1 MKTRVINYIQLTKP
15 TIMFLVL
22 FTGAT
27 AAFLEGSLIHEPIR
41 LLLFLVGLYLTGG
54 SANALNQYFERDID
68 ANMERTKKRRPL
80 PTGQLKPLEA
90 LLFSITIGLAGTL
103 LLALIFNWLTALLS
117 LSTILFY
124 GLFYTL
130 WLKPRTEYNIVIGG
144 VAGAIGPIGAWA
156 AATGTVTLEPWLLF
170 LIIFAWTP
178 PHFWALALYCKDDYR
193 RTGLPMMPV
202 VRGDDATLKQIWQY
216 ALVMVLIS
224 LTPVIFEAGLIY
236 LSLTLLLGLS
246 FLQKV
251 RMARKQKDIKS
262 FRSLFFYSIIYL
274 FAVFGA
280 LMLDKV
286 IQSLSGWS
294 WLAI

>member
-27 AAFLEGSLIHEPIR
+27 TAFLEGSLVQEPLR
-41 LLLFLVGLYLTGG
+41 FLLFLIGLYLTGG

-68 ANMERTKKRRPL
+68 ANMERTRKRRPL

-156 AATGTVTLEPWLLF
+156 AATGTLTLEPWLLF

-202 VRGDDATLKQIWQY
+202 VRGDEATLKQIWQY
-216 ALVMVLIS
+216 SLAMVAIS
-224 LTPVIFEAGLIY
+224 LTPVMFEAGLIY
-236 LSLTLLLGLS
+236 LLLTSLLGLS

-251 RMARKQKDIKS
+251 RLARKQKDIKS
-262 FRSLFFYSIIYL
+262 FRSLFFYSIVYL

-280 LMLDKV
+280 LILDKV
-286 IQSLSGWS
+286 IQSLSGWT